1 MVQPAVPELVEVDLH
16 ESLDARTESLLTLRQ
31 LGPPDLVHLVKFQPK
46 GTQREIGTYHHVTG
60 IDASSSASLAAYIN
74 TLTYSIGENQIWFG
88 KPQSWKIQGGTYC
101 CYNAFSRVD
110 MRVDVSFPGSVDA
123 YAVDERGER
132 RVATEPLWLETYLC
146 SVLRAFA
153 YAEDSVQTRIVG
165 CRRFNP
171 VTSTDSEHRFLD
183 AAERLFA
190 KGWQLGS
197 DPEVQVPN
205 LVSNHLTTGIL
216 RYIHTTGRYTSGVN
230 LFEKLRTKYPEVA
243 SLLARVLVDADEEVK
258 AVQLLYDTIKV
269 LPMDHALLDVQADFC
284 QSKGRSDLALEC
296 AKRAVN
302 SAPSE
307 FTTWAKLAEIYI
319 ALEQYEMA
327 LLTLNSCPMFTYQ
340 ERDFP
345 RMPQPA
351 KMHLPILPES
361 MIDESLDEYDVK
373 QDPVCRLF
381 HIFSSELPAASLKG
395 TFAKAYSL
403 LTEIVAQVG
412 WDTLLKCRSNVFVM
426 EEEYRHEKN
435 VSTATNA
442 STTALRGNSVD
453 GDRQDGEKSN
463 GEKPNGEPEKPKEE
477 EEGDVT
483 TNGVDAL
490 SITESEVTVIEKP
503 VQIVEAPAESD
514 KDGDDAGDDSK
525 NYTQFQNKRLCER
538 WLDNLFMVLYED
550 LRVYTIW
557 RGEIQKQK
565 MKNLPVEKSAS
576 DWEIHGELAERLH
589 HKDEAI
595 EAYRN
600 CLNIR
605 FSSKAFRGLLG
616 AQEKGR
622 DVRGALNSIIRLTAW
637 NYRWYSEFSPNL
649 LNSVRKL
656 IAEEGAIKFRS
667 VVQSTN
673 LPQPALDLTHHYSEI
688 CVAFR
693 SSGSEM

>member
-1 MVQPAVPELVEVDLH
+1 MVQPAVPELVEVDLD
-16 ESLDARTESLLTLRQ
+16 ECLDARTESLLTLRQ
-31 LGPPDLVHLVKFQPK
+31 LGPPDLVHLVKVQPK
-46 GTQREIGTYHHVTG
+46 GTHKEIGTYHHVTG

-74 TLTYSIGENQIWFG
+74 TLTYTIGENQIWFG
-88 KPQSWKIQGGTYC
+88 KPQTWKIQAGTYC

-132 RVATEPLWLETYLC
+132 RVATEILWLETYLC
-146 SVLRAFA
+146 SVLRAYA
-153 YAEDSVQTRIVG
+153 YADDSVQTRIVG

-171 VTSTDSEHRFLD
+171 ITSTEAEHRFLD

-205 LVSNHLTTGIL
+205 LVANHLTTGIL
-216 RYIHTTGRYTSGVN
+216 KYIHTTGRYTSGVN
-230 LFEKLRTKYPEVA
+230 LFEKLRIKYPEVA
-243 SLLARVLVDADEEVK
+243 SLLARVLIDADEEVK
-258 AVQLLYDTIKV
+258 AVQLLYETIKV
-269 LPMDHALLDVQADFC
+269 LPLDHALLDVQADFC

-361 MIDESLDEYDVK
+361 IIDESLDEYDVK
-373 QDPVCRLF
+373 QDP
-381 HIFSSELPAASLKG
+381 LPAASLKG

-435 VSTATNA
+435 ASTTTNA

-453 GDRQDGEKSN
+453 GERQTED
-463 GEKPNGEPEKPKEE
+463 GEKPNGSQEKPAGED
-477 EEGDVT
+477 GV
-483 TNGVDAL
+483 TNGVARL
-490 SITESEVTVIEKP
+490 SVAESESDADTMVEKP
-503 VQIVEAPAESD
+503 EQATEPVPAAAN
-514 KDGDDAGDDSK
+514 KDTEEEDDEK
-525 NYTQFQNKRLCER
+525 TYTQFQNKRLCER

-557 RGEIQKQK
+557 RSEIQKQK

-576 DWEIHGELAERLH
+576 DWEIHGELADRLH
-589 HKDEAI
+589 HNNEAV

-605 FSSKAFRGLLG
+605 FSSKAFRGLLA
-616 AQEKGR
+616 AQEKAR
-622 DVRGALNSIIRLTAW
+622 DVRGALNCIIRLTAW
-637 NYRWYSEFSPNL
+637 SYRWYSEFSPSL

>member
-16 ESLDARTESLLTLRQ
+16 ESLEARTESLLTLRQ
-31 LGPPDLVHLVKFQPK
+31 LGPPDLVHLIKVQPK
-46 GTQREIGTYHHVTG
+46 GTQKEIGTYHHVTG

-88 KPQSWKIQGGTYC
+88 RPQSWKIQAGTYC

-110 MRVDVSFPGSVDA
+110 MRVDVNFPGSVDA
-123 YAVDERGER
+123 YAIDERNDR
-132 RVATEPLWLETYLC
+132 RVATEALWLETYLC

-153 YAEDSVQTRIVG
+153 YAEDNIQTRIVG

-171 VTSTDSEHRFLD
+171 IISTEAEHRFLD

-216 RYIHTTGRYTSGVN
+216 KYIHTTGRYTSGVN
-230 LFEKLRTKYPEVA
+230 LFEKLRTKFPEVA
-243 SLLARVLVDADEEVK
+243 SLLARVLIDADEEVK
-258 AVQLLYDTIKV
+258 AVQLLYETIKI
-269 LPMDHALLDVQADFC
+269 LPLDHSLLNVQADFC
-284 QSKGRSDLALEC
+284 QSKERSDLALEC

-361 MIDESLDEYDVK
+361 VIDESLDEYDGK
-373 QDPVCRLF
+373 PDP
-381 HIFSSELPAASLKG
+381 LPAASLKG

-435 VSTATNA
+435 ASNATNA
-442 STTALRGNSVD
+442 STTALRGNSSD
-453 GDRQDGEKSN
+453 AERRADDEEKPN
-463 GEKPNGEPEKPKEE
+463 GSTEKPNGE
-477 EEGDVT
+477 DAV
-483 TNGVDAL
+483 TNGISSL
-490 SITESEVTVIEKP
+490 SLSESTDQVAVIEKP
-503 VQIVEAPAESD
+503 EQSVESAPKEAD
-514 KDGDDAGDDSK
+514 KDGDNDADEK
-525 NYTQFQNKRLCER
+525 TYTQFQNKRLCER

-565 MKNLPVEKSAS
+565 TKNMPVEKSAS

-589 HKDEAI
+589 HGEEAI

-616 AQEKGR
+616 AQEKTR
-622 DVRGALNSIIRLTAW
+622 DVRGALNTIIRLTAW
-637 NYRWYSEFSPNL
+637 NYRWYSEFSPSL
-649 LNSVRKL
+649 LNSVRRL
-656 IAEEGAIKFRS
+656 IAEEGAIKFRN

-673 LPQPALDLTHHYSEI
+673 LPQPALDLTYHYSEL

>member
-1 MVQPAVPELVEVDLH
+1 
-16 ESLDARTESLLTLRQ
+16 
-31 LGPPDLVHLVKFQPK
+31 
-46 GTQREIGTYHHVTG
+46 
-60 IDASSSASLAAYIN
+60 
-74 TLTYSIGENQIWFG
+74 
-88 KPQSWKIQGGTYC
+88 
-101 CYNAFSRVD
+101 

-132 RVATEPLWLETYLC
+132 RVATDALWLETYLC
-146 SVLRAFA
+146 SVLRAYA

-171 VTSTDSEHRFLD
+171 ITSTEAEHRFLD
-183 AAERLFA
+183 AAEKLFS

-205 LVSNHLTTGIL
+205 LVANHLTTGVIK
-216 RYIHTTGRYTSGVN
+216 YIHTTGRYTSGVN
-230 LFEKLRTKYPEVA
+230 LFEKLRIKYPEVA
-243 SLLARVLVDADEEVK
+243 SLLARVLIDADEEVK
-258 AVQLLYDTIKV
+258 AVQLLYETIKV
-269 LPMDHALLDVQADFC
+269 LPLDHALLDVQANFC
-284 QSKGRSDLALEC
+284 QGKGRNDLALEC

-361 MIDESLDEYDVK
+361 VIDESLDEYDVK
-373 QDPVCRLF
+373 QDP
-381 HIFSSELPAASLKG
+381 LPAASLKG

-435 VSTATNA
+435 ASTVTNA
-442 STTALRGNSVD
+442 STTALRGSSVD
-453 GDRQDGEKSN
+453 GERPTEDGEKPNGEKSN
-463 GEKPNGEPEKPKEE
+463 GEEEEDSVTNGVAKLSVAATPPEDGSQPEKPEQTGDTKSNS
-477 EEGDVT
+477 EGDDQT
-483 TNGVDAL
+483 LTD
-490 SITESEVTVIEKP
+490 SE
-503 VQIVEAPAESD
+503 
-514 KDGDDAGDDSK
+514 DSK
-525 NYTQFQNKRLCER
+525 TYTQFQNKRLCER

-589 HKDEAI
+589 HTDEAI

-605 FSSKAFRGLLG
+605 FSSKAFRGLLA
-616 AQEKGR
+616 AQEKAR
-622 DVRGALNSIIRLTAW
+622 DARGALNSIIRLTAW
-637 NYRWYSEFSPNL
+637 NYRWYSEVRIL
-649 LNSVRKL
+649 LL
-656 IAEEGAIKFRS
+656 AITLCTTRFANANMVS
-667 VVQSTN
+667 CSSSHQISSTRLEN
-673 LPQPALDLTHHYSEI
+673 
-688 CVAFR
+688 
-693 SSGSEM
+693 

>member
-16 ESLDARTESLLTLRQ
+16 ESLEARTESLLTLRQ
-31 LGPPDLVHLVKFQPK
+31 LGPPDLVHLIKVQPK
-46 GTQREIGTYHHVTG
+46 GTHKEIGTYHHVTG

-74 TLTYSIGENQIWFG
+74 TLTYSIGENQVWFG
-88 KPQSWKIQGGTYC
+88 KPQSWKIHAGTYC

-146 SVLRAFA
+146 SVLRAYA
-153 YAEDSVQTRIVG
+153 YAEENVQTRIVG

-171 VTSTDSEHRFLD
+171 ITSTESEHRFLD

-205 LVSNHLTTGIL
+205 LVSNHLTTGVL
-216 RYIHTTGRYTSGVN
+216 KYIQTTGRFASGVN
-230 LFEKLRTKYPEVA
+230 LFEKLRIKYPEVA
-243 SLLARVLVDADEEVK
+243 SLLARVLIDADEEVK
-258 AVQLLYDTIKV
+258 AVQLLYETIKV
-269 LPMDHALLDVQADFC
+269 LPMDHSLLNVQADFC

-373 QDPVCRLF
+373 QDP
-381 HIFSSELPAASLKG
+381 LPAASLKG

-435 VSTATNA
+435 ASTVTNA
-442 STTALRGNSVD
+442 STTALRGNSSEAE
-453 GDRQDGEKSN
+453 RRPEEP
-463 GEKPNGEPEKPKEE
+463 EKPNGSTEKPSDEDE
-477 EEGDVT
+477 A
-483 TNGVDAL
+483 TNGVAAISISESDAD
-490 SITESEVTVIEKP
+490 TVIEKP
-503 VQIVEAPAESD
+503 EQTVSPAPKDTENEEEASE
-514 KDGDDAGDDSK
+514 DDSK
-525 NYTQFQNKRLCER
+525 TYTQFQNKRLCER

-550 LRVYTIW
+550 LRIYTIW

-589 HKDEAI
+589 HVDEAI

-605 FSSKAFRGLLG
+605 FSSKAFRGLLV
-616 AQEKGR
+616 AQEKAR

-673 LPQPALDLTHHYSEI
+673 LPQSALDLTHHYSEI

>member
-1 MVQPAVPELVEVDLH
+1 MVQPAVPELVEVDLD

-31 LGPPDLVHLVKFQPK
+31 LGPPDLVHLVKVQPK
-46 GTQREIGTYHHVTG
+46 GTHKEIGTYHHVTG

-74 TLTYSIGENQIWFG
+74 TLTYTIGENQIWFG
-88 KPQSWKIQGGTYC
+88 KPQTWKIQAGTYC

-132 RVATEPLWLETYLC
+132 RVATEILWLETYLC
-146 SVLRAFA
+146 SVLRAYA
-153 YAEDSVQTRIVG
+153 YADDSVQTRIVG

-171 VTSTDSEHRFLD
+171 ITSTEAEHRFLD

-205 LVSNHLTTGIL
+205 LVANHLTTGIIK
-216 RYIHTTGRYTSGVN
+216 YIHTTGRYTSGVN
-230 LFEKLRTKYPEVA
+230 LFEKLRIKYPEVA
-243 SLLARVLVDADEEVK
+243 SLLARVLIDADEEVK
-258 AVQLLYDTIKV
+258 AVQLLYETIKV
-269 LPMDHALLDVQADFC
+269 LPLDHALLDVQADFC

-361 MIDESLDEYDVK
+361 IIDESLDEYDVK
-373 QDPVCRLF
+373 QDP
-381 HIFSSELPAASLKG
+381 LPAASLKG

-435 VSTATNA
+435 ASTTTNA

-453 GDRQDGEKSN
+453 GERQTED
-463 GEKPNGEPEKPKEE
+463 GEKPNGSQEKPA
-477 EEGDVT
+477 GDDEV
-483 TNGVDAL
+483 TNGVAKLSVTEIESDADTMVEKPEQT
-490 SITESEVTVIEKP
+490 SEPAPAATNKETEESEDEKT
-503 VQIVEAPAESD
+503 
-514 KDGDDAGDDSK
+514 
-525 NYTQFQNKRLCER
+525 YTQFQNKRLCER

-557 RGEIQKQK
+557 RSEIQKQK

-589 HKDEAI
+589 HNNEAV

-605 FSSKAFRGLLG
+605 FSSKAFRGLLA
-616 AQEKGR
+616 AQEKTR
-622 DVRGALNSIIRLTAW
+622 D
-637 NYRWYSEFSPNL
+637 FSPSL

-673 LPQPALDLTHHYSEI
+673 LPQPALDLAHHYSEI

>member
-31 LGPPDLVHLVKFQPK
+31 LGPPDLVHLVKVQPK
-46 GTQREIGTYHHVTG
+46 GTHKEIGTYHHVTG

-74 TLTYSIGENQIWFG
+74 TLTYTIGENQIWFG
-88 KPQSWKIQGGTYC
+88 KPQTWKIQAGTYC

-153 YAEDSVQTRIVG
+153 YAEDNVQTRIVG

-171 VTSTDSEHRFLD
+171 IVSTEAEHRFLD

-205 LVSNHLTTGIL
+205 IVANHLTTGIL
-216 RYIHTTGRYTSGVN
+216 KYIHTTGRYTSGVN
-230 LFEKLRTKYPEVA
+230 LFEKLRTRFPEVA

-258 AVQLLYDTIKV
+258 AVQLLYETIKV
-269 LPMDHALLDVQADFC
+269 LPMDHSLLDVQADFC
-284 QSKGRSDLALEC
+284 QGKGRSDLALEC

-361 MIDESLDEYDVK
+361 MIDESLDEYDIK
-373 QDPVCRLF
+373 QDP
-381 HIFSSELPAASLKG
+381 LPAASLKG
-395 TFAKAYSL
+395 TFSKAYSL

-435 VSTATNA
+435 ASTTTNA

-453 GDRQDGEKSN
+453 GGERQGEDGEKSN
-463 GEKPNGEPEKPKEE
+463 GSADKPAGE
-477 EEGDVT
+477 DAV
-483 TNGVDAL
+483 TNGVARL
-490 SITESEVTVIEKP
+490 SVTESNADTIVEKP
-503 VQIVEAPAESD
+503 EPTEPAPEEKEGKES
-514 KDGDDAGDDSK
+514 KEGDDSEDEESK
-525 NYTQFQNKRLCER
+525 TYTQFQNKRLCER

-589 HKDEAI
+589 HTDEAV

-605 FSSKAFRGLLG
+605 FSSKAFRGLLA
-616 AQEKGR
+616 AQERAR

-673 LPQPALDLTHHYSEI
+673 LPQQALDLTHHYSEI

>member
-16 ESLDARTESLLTLRQ
+16 EAIEARTESLLTLRQ
-31 LGPPDLVHLVKFQPK
+31 LGPPDLVHLIKVQPK
-46 GTQREIGTYHHVTG
+46 GAHKEIGTYHHVTG

-88 KPQSWKIQGGTYC
+88 RPQSWKIQSGTYC

-110 MRVDVSFPGSVDA
+110 MRVDVNFPGSVDA
-123 YAVDERGER
+123 YAIDERNDR
-132 RVATEPLWLETYLC
+132 RVATEALWLETYLC
-146 SVLRAFA
+146 SVLRAFT
-153 YAEDSVQTRIVG
+153 YAEDNVHTRIVG

-171 VTSTDSEHRFLD
+171 ITSTEAEHRFLD
-183 AAERLFA
+183 AAERLFS

-216 RYIHTTGRYTSGVN
+216 KYIHTTGRYTSGVN
-230 LFEKLRTKYPEVA
+230 LFEKLRIKFPEVA
-243 SLLARVLVDADEEVK
+243 SLLARVLIDADEEVK
-258 AVQLLYDTIKV
+258 AVQLLYETIKI
-269 LPMDHALLDVQADFC
+269 LPLDHSLLNVQADFC

-296 AKRAVN
+296 ARRAVN

-345 RMPQPA
+345 RMPQPV
-351 KMHLPILPES
+351 KMHLPILQDS
-361 MIDESLDEYDVK
+361 VIDESLDEYDVK
-373 QDPVCRLF
+373 PDP
-381 HIFSSELPAASLKG
+381 LPAASLKG

-435 VSTATNA
+435 ASNATNA
-442 STTALRGNSVD
+442 STTALRGDSVD
-453 GDRQDGEKSN
+453 GERTPEDGEKEKTN
-463 GEKPNGEPEKPKEE
+463 GSAEKASGE
-477 EEGDVT
+477 DAV
-483 TNGVDAL
+483 TNGVASL
-490 SITESEVTVIEKP
+490 SISAATEEVSPIEKP
-503 VQIVEAPAESD
+503 GQSGESAPTSVGNEG
-514 KDGDDAGDDSK
+514 GDDDEK

-589 HKDEAI
+589 HNDEAI
-595 EAYRN
+595 EAHRN

-605 FSSKAFRGLLG
+605 FSSKAFRGLLA
-616 AQEKGR
+616 AQEKAK

-637 NYRWYSEFSPNL
+637 NYRWYSEFSPSL
-649 LNSVRKL
+649 LNSVRRL
-656 IAEEGAIKFRS
+656 IAEEGAIKFRN

-673 LPQPALDLTHHYSEI
+673 LPQPALDLTYHYSEL